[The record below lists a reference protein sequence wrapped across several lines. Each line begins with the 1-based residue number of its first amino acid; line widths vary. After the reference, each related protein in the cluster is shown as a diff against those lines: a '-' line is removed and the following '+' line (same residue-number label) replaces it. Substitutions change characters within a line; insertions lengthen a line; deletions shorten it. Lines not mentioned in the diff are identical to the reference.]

1 MWKKHRGPVPTPK
14 AESQVLS
21 APLSLLGHEPVANVD
36 REDETKVSIE
46 MKSGLKLTG
55 TLIAED
61 KMLVPQPRG
70 GDRLYQCSDQSF
82 NFCFEQWL
90 KEGEE

>member
-1 MWKKHRGPVPTPK
+1 MWRKNKGPVPTPE
-14 AESQVLS
+14 AEPKVLS
-21 APLSLLGHEPVANVD
+21 APLSLLGHGPVANID
-36 REDETKVSIE
+36 REDETKILIE
-46 MKSGLKLTG
+46 MHNGLKLTG
-55 TLIAED
+55 KLIAED

-90 KEGEE
+90 KEEE